1 MYIFST
7 GYDFEKRAMR
17 TILQECTNIIG
28 ACQNFISSILLH
40 RDMRPAGDLMIFL
53 LCNIHFIKED
63 FDLKF
68 QLQKIAGVPIIIQ
81 LYLRRPGH
89 HLMKIRE

>member
-7 GYDFEKRAMR
+7 ENDYEKRAMR

-28 ACQNFISSILLH
+28 ACQNFISPILLH

-53 LCNIHFIKED
+53 LFNIHLIKED

-68 QLQKIAGVPIIIQ
+68 
-81 LYLRRPGH
+81 
-89 HLMKIRE
+89 